1 VYLPFAQSREVAAVG
16 FMSLSIRSS
25 EGSPASLMRTV
36 TTALNEV
43 NPDLTWTFRPLAD
56 QIDASITRDRLTAML
71 AGSFGV
77 LALLLAGLGLYG
89 VTAYSVSRRRSEIG
103 IRLALGATPSDVV
116 RLVVSRVALL
126 VGVGAV
132 AGIAASLWPSRF
144 VAPLLYEL
152 EPRDPAT
159 LFGAVVVLVAVG
171 LVAGALPASRAARI
185 DPAVVLRES

>member
-1 VYLPFAQSREVAAVG
+1 MTAFG

-25 EGSPASLMRTV
+25 EGSPASLIRSV
-36 TTALNEV
+36 TTALHEV
-43 NPDLTWTFRPLAD
+43 NPDLRRSVRSP
-56 QIDASITRDRLTAML
+56 IRLTRRSRGNA
-71 AGSFGV
+71 SPPCSPDFFGV

-103 IRLALGATPSDVV
+103 IRLALGASPASVV

-126 VGVGAV
+126 VGIGAV
-132 AGIAASLWPSRF
+132 AGIAASLWLSRF
-144 VAPLLYEL
+144 VATLLYEL

-159 LFGAVVVLVAVG
+159 LLGAVVVLVAVG
-171 LVAGALPASRAARI
+171 LAAGALPATRAARI